1 MSAPLS
7 GLACRPGAEA
17 PRAVPA
23 RFVAGYLG
31 VSMACLQKW
40 RYAGVGPTWFRTS
53 ATHVVYDM
61 DSVIETREAGG
72 VRGVW
77 AAIQRK
83 RAETTGQPSPGAA
96 RMAVAT
102 HAAIEKRRA
111 QRAQRDALDPEVLRE
126 AERIVAER
134 RMVRGTAEE
143 GSRGGHGLASAV
155 D

>member
-1 MSAPLS
+1 MP
-7 GLACRPGAEA
+7 PQ
-17 PRAVPA
+17 AVSA

-31 VSMACLQKW
+31 VTMACLQKW
-40 RYAGVGPTWFRTS
+40 RYAGVGAAWFRTS

-61 DSVIETREAGG
+61 GSVIETREAGG

-83 RAETTGQPSPGAA
+83 RAESVGLLSSGAA

-102 HAAIEKRRA
+102 QAAIEKRRA
-111 QRAQRDALDPEVLRE
+111 QRVQRDALDPEVLHE

-134 RMVRGTAEE
+134 RIVRDPAREVSSGRSGRTLMV
-143 GSRGGHGLASAV
+143 

>member
-1 MSAPLS
+1 M
-7 GLACRPGAEA
+7 RPPA
-17 PRAVPA
+17 AVLPQAVSA

-61 DSVIETREAGG
+61 DSVIATREAGG

-83 RAETTGQPSPGAA
+83 RAESAGQPSSGAA

-102 HAAIEKRRA
+102 QAAIEKRRA
-111 QRAQRDALDPEVLRE
+111 GRVQRGALDPEVLRE

-134 RMVRGTAEE
+134 RMVHGPGRKGEAE
-143 GSRGGHGLASAV
+143 GVA
-155 D
+155 

>member
-1 MSAPLS
+1 MTTSRVTTATAPQ
-7 GLACRPGAEA
+7 
-17 PRAVPA
+17 AVPA

-61 DSVIETREAGG
+61 DSVIETRKAGG

-83 RAETTGQPSPGAA
+83 RAESVGQPSPGAA

-102 HAAIEKRRA
+102 QAAIQKRRA
-111 QRAQRDALDPEVLRE
+111 QRAQRDALDPEILRE
-126 AERIVAER
+126 AERLVAER
-134 RMVRGTAEE
+134 RIF
-143 GSRGGHGLASAV
+143 GGVAHRDVTPETV